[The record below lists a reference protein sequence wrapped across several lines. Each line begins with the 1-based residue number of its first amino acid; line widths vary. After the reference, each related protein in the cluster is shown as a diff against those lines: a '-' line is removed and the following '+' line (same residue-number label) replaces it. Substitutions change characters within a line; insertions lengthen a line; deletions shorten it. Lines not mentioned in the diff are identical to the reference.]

1 MAPPLPSVRRH
12 AAGLLAAAFLLLMV
26 LAASV
31 AWWDRPAAWW
41 GRSLAGSEW
50 HAVANWVTEI
60 GRGTWTFIATAVLGV
75 AGLLWRRPGL
85 VGGSIL
91 VAASAA
97 GAGIAANAIKIL
109 VGRARPKLLFAEESF
124 YGAAPFSVGYDFA
137 SFPSGHTAT
146 AFASAAALWVL
157 LPSGRWLWAAVAVA
171 VAITR
176 VVLGSHF
183 VADVVAG
190 GLLGAAF
197 GGILTATAWRWWPA
211 RWMPYACPPV
221 VRDRPEPLAHG
232 SPTGA

>member
-1 MAPPLPSVRRH
+1 MSAPLPVARRY
-12 AAGLLAAAFLLLMV
+12 AASLFASAILLTAV
-26 LAASV
+26 IGASV

-50 HAVANWVTEI
+50 HAVSNWVTEL
-60 GRGTWTFIATAVLGV
+60 GRGTWTFVATAAIGI
-75 AGLLWRRPGL
+75 AALLLRRPAI

-97 GAGIAANAIKIL
+97 GAGILANLVKIL
-109 VGRARPKLLFAEESF
+109 VGRARPKLLFAEETF
-124 YGAAPFSVGYDFA
+124 YGAVPFSVGYDFA

-146 AFASAAALWVL
+146 ACASAAALWVL
-157 LPSGRWLWAAVAVA
+157 LPSGRWLWVALAVA

-183 VADVVAG
+183 ITDVVAG

-197 GGILTATAWRWWPA
+197 GLVLTRSAWRWWPA
-211 RWMPYACPPV
+211 RWMPLACPPSAGAS
-221 VRDRPEPLAHG
+221 REARAHD
-232 SPTGA
+232 SPTGS